1 MLTHPQF
8 NPIAFQIG
16 PLAVHWYGLMYLL
29 AFALAWWL
37 GRWRIQR
44 GLSHL
49 TQRQLEDLIF
59 YCVLGIVLGGRL
71 GYALFYQTQHYLAH
85 PLSLL
90 YLWQGG
96 MSFHGGLLGVLTSL
110 FLFARKHN
118 TTFLAIG
125 DAVAPLVPLGLAAG
139 RLGNFINGELWGRA
153 ASVPWSMV
161 FPQSGTAIAR
171 HPSQLYQMALEGLL
185 LFALLW
191 LFARKPRPTGQ
202 ISGLFLM
209 GYGVLRFLVE
219 YTREPDAFLG
229 LLAAGLSM
237 GQWLSLPMML
247 AGAAIFWRAR
257 TYSPGAHTKNAQARS

>member
-8 NPIAFQIG
+8 NPVAFQIG

-37 GRWRIQR
+37 GRWRIRR
-44 GLSHL
+44 GLSDL

-59 YCVLGIVLGGRL
+59 YAVLGIVLGGRL
-71 GYALFYQTQHYLAH
+71 GYALFYQTQQYLAN
-85 PLSLL
+85 PVSLL

-96 MSFHGGLLGVLTSL
+96 MSVHGGLLGVLVAL
-110 FLFARKHN
+110 FLFARKQGK
-118 TTFLAIG
+118 TFLEIG
-125 DAVAPLVPLGLAAG
+125 DTVAPLVPLGLAAG
-139 RLGNFINGELWGRA
+139 RTGNFINGELWGRA
-153 ASVPWSMV
+153 TDWPWGMI
-161 FPQSGTAIAR
+161 FPQSGTLLAR

-185 LFALLW
+185 LFVLLW
-191 LFARKPRPTGQ
+191 VFARKPRPVGQ
-202 ISGLFLM
+202 ISGLFLT

-237 GQWLSLPMML
+237 GQWLSLPMIVI
-247 AGAAIFWRAR
+247 GTVIFLRAKK
-257 TYSPGAHTKNAQARS
+257 SP

>member
-1 MLTHPQF
+1 MLNHPQF
-8 NPIAFQIG
+8 DPIAFQIG

-29 AFALAWWL
+29 GFALAWWL
-37 GRWRIQR
+37 GRWRIR
-44 GLSHL
+44 HGLSNL

-71 GYALFYQTQHYLAH
+71 GYAMFYQTGYYLSN

-96 MSFHGGLLGVLTSL
+96 MSFHGGLLGVLAAL
-110 FLFARKHN
+110 WLFARRQDK
-118 TTFLAIG
+118 TFLEIG
-125 DAVAPLVPLGLAAG
+125 DTVAPLVPLGLAAG

-153 ASVPWSMV
+153 TSLPWGMV
-161 FPQSGTAIAR
+161 FPQSGSLLAR
-171 HPSQLYQMALEGLL
+171 HPSQLYQMALEGVL
-185 LFALLW
+185 LFVLLW
-191 LFARKPRPTGQ
+191 VFARKPRPVGQ

-209 GYGVLRFLVE
+209 GYGCLRFLVE

-237 GQWLSLPMML
+237 GQWLSLPML
-247 AGAAIFWRAR
+247 VVGAVIFKA
-257 TYSPGAHTKNAQARS
+257 AAKNTAPKNTA